1 MRDYAVQQMRVSA
14 MIFIVLYHCVCF
26 YGIWHI
32 QDSVKYENIEY
43 WRSACYFALNAFVFI
58 SGLLYAKLYSA
69 KEKYRNRKGLLKDK
83 VNRLLFP
90 YFFWS
95 IVALLLF
102 PSTEPIK
109 MFLCGSHHLWFL
121 LMLMGVFLIISIMG
135 DKVLSDRF
143 LAGGVFTLL
152 ILNGLVG
159 KYGSSIPGYLAWK
172 ETLRYLPAFFVGA
185 LTARLRIPELFSK
198 MPKQVLL
205 ICTLLSLLLVITV
218 TLSTSLPLGVLYMNL
233 PTYFLLICI
242 YSILALYPIKRSGKV
257 MNNLD
262 KNSMGIYIIHHL
274 LIWVAL
280 IYFPIIQD
288 FMIHHTIAGPI
299 FLFFIVFTI
308 SWLLAHIFTK
318 HRYTRFLFNFNQLN
332 PI

>member
-14 MIFIVLYHCVCF
+14 MIFIVLYHCVCI

-69 KEKYRNRKGLLKDK
+69 NEKYHNRKGLLKDK

-102 PSTEPIK
+102 PSTEPLK
-109 MFLCGSHHLWFL
+109 MLICGSHHLWFL

-135 DKVLSDRF
+135 DKVLSVKV

-159 KYGSSIPGYLAWK
+159 KYSSSIPGYMAWK

-185 LTARLRIPELFSK
+185 LTARLRIPEIFSK
-198 MPKQVLL
+198 MPKLVLL

-218 TLSTSLPLGVLYMNL
+218 ILSTSLPFGVLYMNL
-233 PTYFLLICI
+233 PTYLLLICI
-242 YSILALYPIKRSGKV
+242 YSILTLYPIKRSGKA

-274 LIWVAL
+274 LIWVAI

-288 FMIHHTIAGPI
+288 FIIHHIIAGPI
-299 FLFFIVFTI
+299 FLFLIVFTI

-318 HRYTRFLFNFNQLN
+318 QKYTRFAFDFRKRL
-332 PI
+332 